1 MEFIF
6 IVYLIFY
13 LYSLIHIF
21 YQQSVRPIL
30 GMKGRLLFLP
40 FALKENSKIGGGTLS
55 KIYVLDTNVLLQ
67 DPYAIFTFEDNEVVI
82 PAVVL
87 EEVDSKKRY
96 MDEVGRNAR
105 MVSKLIDGFRKNGKL
120 HEKIM
125 LENGGVLRIELNHR
139 SFHQLQEIF
148 VEKTNDNRILAVAKN
163 LLLEEQSK
171 ENGRPVILVSKDALV
186 RVKADVI
193 GLEAEDFLSDRVV
206 EIDHIYTGFF
216 DFYINS
222 ELLNRFYE
230 KGELRV
236 SELTNHPFYPNQFI
250 ILKDAL
256 GSSASAIGIVDHSG
270 QKVKKLIF
278 NHEHI
283 WGIRSRNAQQTMALE
298 LLLREDIPL
307 VTLTGKAG
315 TGKTL
320 LALAAGL
327 MQTEDLGRY
336 KKLLVARPIV
346 PVGKDIGYL
355 PGEKQEKLR
364 PWMQPI
370 FDNLEYLFNTKKPGE
385 LDAILAGMGS
395 IEVEALTYIRG
406 RSIPDQF
413 IIIDEAQNLT
423 KHEVKTILTRVGE
436 RSKIV
441 LMGDPEQIDHPY
453 LDEYNNGLTY
463 VVEKFKDQKAAG
475 HVRLIKGERS
485 GLAQL
490 AADIL

>member
-1 MEFIF
+1 M
-6 IVYLIFY
+6 
-13 LYSLIHIF
+13 
-21 YQQSVRPIL
+21 
-30 GMKGRLLFLP
+30 
-40 FALKENSKIGGGTLS
+40 N

-67 DPYAIFTFEDNEVVI
+67 DPYAIFSFEDNQVII

-87 EEVDSKKRY
+87 EELDSKKRY
-96 MDEVGRNAR
+96 MDEIGRNAR
-105 MVSKLIDGFRKNGKL
+105 QVSKLIDGFREKGKL
-120 HEKIM
+120 HHGI
-125 LENGGVLRIELNHR
+125 LLHNGGELRIELNHR
-139 SFHQLQEIF
+139 SFHELQEIF
-148 VEKTNDNRILAVAKN
+148 IEKTNDNRILAVAKN
-163 LLLEEQSK
+163 LSLEEQTK
-171 ENGRPVILVSKDALV
+171 KNGKSVILVSKDTLV
-186 RVKADVI
+186 RVKADAI
-193 GLEAEDFLSDRVV
+193 GLLSQDFLNDRVV
-206 EIDHIYTGFF
+206 ELDHIYSGFQE
-216 DFYINS
+216 ILVS
-222 ELLNRFYE
+222 RELLNQFYG
-230 KGELRV
+230 KGSLLV
-236 SELTNHPFYPNQFI
+236 SSITKETLHPNQFI
-250 ILKDAL
+250 LMKDIL
-256 GSSASAIGIVDHSG
+256 GTSASAVALVDFTG
-270 QKVKKLIF
+270 KTARKLIF
-278 NHEHI
+278 DEDHI
-283 WGIRSRNAQQTMALE
+283 WGIKARNVQQIMAME
-298 LLLREDIPL
+298 MLLRSDIPL
-307 VTLTGKAG
+307 VTLIGKAG

-320 LALAAGL
+320 MALAAGL

-355 PGEKQEKLR
+355 PGEKEEKLR

-385 LDAILAGMGS
+385 LDAILAGMSS

-463 VVEKFKDQKAAG
+463 VVEKFKEQQIAG
-475 HVRLIKGERS
+475 HVKLIKGERS

-490 AADIL
+490 AANLL

>member
-1 MEFIF
+1 M
-6 IVYLIFY
+6 
-13 LYSLIHIF
+13 
-21 YQQSVRPIL
+21 
-30 GMKGRLLFLP
+30 
-40 FALKENSKIGGGTLS
+40 N

-67 DPYAIFTFEDNEVVI
+67 DPYSIFSFEDNEVVI

-96 MDEVGRNAR
+96 MDEIGRNAR
-105 MVSKLIDGFRKNGKL
+105 LISKLIDNFRQIGKL
-120 HEKIM
+120 HDKIP

-139 SFHQLQEIF
+139 SFQQLQEIF
-148 VEKTNDNRILAVAKN
+148 VEKTNDNRILAVAMN
-163 LLLEEQSK
+163 LSSEEKKK
-171 ENGRPVILVSKDALV
+171 ENGRSVILVSKDVLV
-186 RVKADVI
+186 RVKADAI
-193 GLEAEDFLSDRVV
+193 GLQSEDFLNDRVV
-206 EIDHIYTGFF
+206 DIDHIYTGFIEI
-216 DFYINS
+216 YINGDHLS
-222 ELLNRFYE
+222 QLYE
-230 KGELRV
+230 KGEIAITDV
-236 SELTNHPFYPNQFI
+236 TNHLLYPNQFV
-250 ILKDAL
+250 ILRNELAT
-256 GSSASAIGIVDHSG
+256 STSAIGIVDNTC
-270 QKVKKLIF
+270 KKIKKLLF
-278 NHEHI
+278 SHEHI
-283 WGIRSRNAQQTMALE
+283 WGIRPRNVQQTMAFEMLM
-298 LLLREDIPL
+298 RKDISL
-307 VTLTGKAG
+307 VTMIGRAG

-320 LALAAGL
+320 LALAAGI
-327 MQTEDLGRY
+327 MQTEDLRYY

-346 PVGKDIGYL
+346 PVGKDIGFL

-370 FDNLEYLFNTKKPGE
+370 FDNLEYLFNTKKKGE
-385 LDAILAGMGS
+385 LDTILAGMGS

-436 RSKIV
+436 RSKIILV
-441 LMGDPEQIDHPY
+441 GDPEQIDHPY

-463 VVEKFKDQKAAG
+463 IVEKFKNQKIAG

>member
-1 MEFIF
+1 M
-6 IVYLIFY
+6 
-13 LYSLIHIF
+13 
-21 YQQSVRPIL
+21 
-30 GMKGRLLFLP
+30 
-40 FALKENSKIGGGTLS
+40 S

-67 DPYAIFTFEDNEVVI
+67 DPNSIFSFEENEVVI

-96 MDEVGRNAR
+96 MDEIGRNAR
-105 MVSKLIDGFRKNGKL
+105 HVSKLIDGLRLIGKL
-120 HEKIM
+120 HEKIP
-125 LENGGVLRIELNHR
+125 LPSGGFLRIELNHR
-139 SFHQLQEIF
+139 SFHELQEIF
-148 VEKTNDNRILAVAKN
+148 IEKTNDNRILAVAKN
-163 LLLEEQSK
+163 LSIEEETA
-171 ENGRPVILVSKDALV
+171 ENGRPVILVSKDTLV
-186 RVKADVI
+186 RVKADAI
-193 GLEAEDFLSDRVV
+193 GLLAEDFLSDRVV
-206 EIDHIYTGFF
+206 EIDRIYTGYL
-216 DFYINS
+216 DLYIS
-222 ELLNRFYE
+222 GDDMNRFYE
-230 KGELRV
+230 KNELIL
-236 SELTNHPFYPNQFI
+236 SEVTNHPFYPNQFVI
-250 ILKDAL
+250 MKNSL
-256 GSSASAIGIVDHSG
+256 GGSASAIGTVDKTG
-270 QKVKKLIF
+270 KKVKRLVF
-278 NHEHI
+278 DHDHI
-283 WGIRSRNAQQTMALE
+283 WGIRPRNVQQTMAME
-298 LLLREDIPL
+298 LLLRNDMPL
-307 VTLTGKAG
+307 VTLIGKAG

-327 MQTEDLGRY
+327 MQTEDLGTF

-370 FDNLEYLFNTKKPGE
+370 YDNLEYLFNAKKPGE

-406 RSIPDQF
+406 RSIPEQF

-436 RSKIV
+436 KSKIV

-463 VVEKFKDQKAAG
+463 VVEKFKDQHIAG
-475 HVRLIKGERS
+475 HVRLVKGERS

-490 AADIL
+490 AADLL

>member
-1 MEFIF
+1 
-6 IVYLIFY
+6 
-13 LYSLIHIF
+13 
-21 YQQSVRPIL
+21 
-30 GMKGRLLFLP
+30 
-40 FALKENSKIGGGTLS
+40 LK

-67 DPYAIFTFEDNEVVI
+67 DPYAIFSFEDNEIVI

-96 MDEVGRNAR
+96 MDEIGRNAR
-105 MVSKLIDGFRKNGKL
+105 QVSKLIDSFRQTGKL
-120 HEKIM
+120 HEKIL
-125 LENGGVLRIELNHR
+125 LENGGELRIELNHR

-148 VEKTNDNRILAVAKN
+148 IEKTNDNRILAVAKN
-163 LLLEEQSK
+163 LSLEEGTK
-171 ENGRPVILVSKDALV
+171 EQGRQVILVSKDALV
-186 RVKADVI
+186 RVKADAL
-193 GLEAEDFLSDRVV
+193 GLQAEDFLNDRVV
-206 EIDHIYTGFF
+206 EIDHIYTGFLEI
-216 DFYINS
+216 YINID
-222 ELLNRFYE
+222 LLRQFYE
-230 KGELRV
+230 KGEMHF
-236 SELTNHPFYPNQFI
+236 SEITNHPFYPNQFLI
-250 ILKDAL
+250 MRDAL
-256 GSSASAIGIVDHSG
+256 GSSSSAIGMVDNSG
-270 QKVKKLIF
+270 KIIKKLM
-278 NHEHI
+278 HPQDSV
-283 WGIRSRNAQQTMALE
+283 WGIKPRNVQQTMAME
-298 LLLREDIPL
+298 LLFRKDIPL
-307 VTLTGKAG
+307 VTMIGKAG

-327 MQTEDLGRY
+327 MQTEDLHTF

-370 FDNLEYLFNTKKPGE
+370 YDNLEYLFNTKKPGE

-463 VVEKFKDQKAAG
+463 VLEKFKDETVAG
-475 HVRLIKGERS
+475 HIRLMKGERS

-490 AADIL
+490 AADLL

>member
-1 MEFIF
+1 M
-6 IVYLIFY
+6 
-13 LYSLIHIF
+13 
-21 YQQSVRPIL
+21 
-30 GMKGRLLFLP
+30 
-40 FALKENSKIGGGTLS
+40 N

-67 DPYAIFTFEDNEVVI
+67 DPQAIFSFQDNEVVI

-96 MDEVGRNAR
+96 MDEIGRNAR
-105 MVSKLIDGFRKNGKL
+105 HVSKLIDNLRQEGKL
-120 HEKIM
+120 HEKIP
-125 LENGGVLRIELNHR
+125 LYTGGSLRIELNHR
-139 SFHQLQEIF
+139 SFQQLQEIF
-148 VEKTNDNRILAVAKN
+148 VEKTNDNRIIAVAKN
-163 LLLEEQSK
+163 LSLEEEAKKDGKS
-171 ENGRPVILVSKDALV
+171 VILVSKDTLV
-186 RVKADVI
+186 RVKADAL
-193 GLEAEDFLSDRVV
+193 GLQAEDFLSDRVIEV
-206 EIDHIYTGFF
+206 NDIYTGFMEVYTEREWL
-216 DFYINS
+216 DQFYD
-222 ELLNRFYE
+222 
-230 KGELRV
+230 KGELTLSDMTKQRFH
-236 SELTNHPFYPNQFI
+236 SHQFLI
-250 ILKDAL
+250 MKDAL
-256 GSSASAIGIVDHSG
+256 GSSASAIGMVDATG
-270 QKVKKLIF
+270 LKVKKLVYDQ
-278 NHEHI
+278 EHM
-283 WGIRSRNAQQTMALE
+283 WGIKARNVQQTMATE
-298 LLLREDIPL
+298 LLLRDDISL
-307 VTLTGKAG
+307 VTMIGKAG

-327 MQTEDLGRY
+327 LQTEDFH
-336 KKLLVARPIV
+336 KFNKLLVARPIV

-370 FDNLEYLFNTKKPGE
+370 YDNLEYLFNVKKPGE
-385 LDAILAGMGS
+385 LDDILAGMGS

-441 LMGDPEQIDHPY
+441 LMGDPAQIDHPY

-463 VVEKFKDQKAAG
+463 VVEKFKDQKLAG
-475 HVRLIKGERS
+475 HVKLMKGERS

>member
-1 MEFIF
+1 M
-6 IVYLIFY
+6 
-13 LYSLIHIF
+13 
-21 YQQSVRPIL
+21 
-30 GMKGRLLFLP
+30 
-40 FALKENSKIGGGTLS
+40 N

-67 DPYAIFTFEDNEVVI
+67 DPYAIFSFEDNQVII

-87 EEVDSKKRY
+87 EELDSKKRY
-96 MDEVGRNAR
+96 MDEIGRNAR
-105 MVSKLIDGFRKNGKL
+105 QVSKLIDGFREKGKL
-120 HEKIM
+120 HHGIP
-125 LENGGVLRIELNHR
+125 LHNGGELRIELNHR
-139 SFHQLQEIF
+139 SFHELQEIF
-148 VEKTNDNRILAVAKN
+148 IEKTNDNRILAVAKN
-163 LLLEEQSK
+163 LSLEEQTK
-171 ENGRPVILVSKDALV
+171 KNGKSVILVSKDTLV
-186 RVKADVI
+186 RVKADAI
-193 GLEAEDFLSDRVV
+193 GLLSQDFLNDRVV
-206 EIDHIYTGFF
+206 ELDHIYSGFQE
-216 DFYINS
+216 ILVS
-222 ELLNRFYE
+222 RELLNQFYG
-230 KGELRV
+230 KGSLLV
-236 SELTNHPFYPNQFI
+236 SSITKETLHPNQFI
-250 ILKDAL
+250 LMKDIL
-256 GSSASAIGIVDHSG
+256 GTSASAVALVDFTG
-270 QKVKKLIF
+270 KTARKLIF
-278 NHEHI
+278 DEDHI
-283 WGIRSRNAQQTMALE
+283 WGIKARNVQQIMAME
-298 LLLREDIPL
+298 ILLRSDIPL
-307 VTLTGKAG
+307 VTLIGKAG

-320 LALAAGL
+320 MALAAGL

-355 PGEKQEKLR
+355 PGEKEEKLR

-385 LDAILAGMGS
+385 LDAILAGMSS

-463 VVEKFKDQKAAG
+463 VVEKFKEQQIAG
-475 HVRLIKGERS
+475 HVKLIKGERS

-490 AADIL
+490 AATLL